1 MESDGPKRRGMRSY
15 TVAALLGLFV
25 MAAVVALVS
34 RLLPGSASG
43 VARRLLRGHRND
55 REG

>member
-1 MESDGPKRRGMRSY
+1 MRSY

>member
-1 MESDGPKRRGMRSY
+1 MDSDRPKRRGMRSY

-25 MAAVVALVS
+25 MAAVVALAS
-34 RLLPGSASG
+34 RLLPGGASG
-43 VARRLLRGHRND
+43 VARRLLRGKRDD